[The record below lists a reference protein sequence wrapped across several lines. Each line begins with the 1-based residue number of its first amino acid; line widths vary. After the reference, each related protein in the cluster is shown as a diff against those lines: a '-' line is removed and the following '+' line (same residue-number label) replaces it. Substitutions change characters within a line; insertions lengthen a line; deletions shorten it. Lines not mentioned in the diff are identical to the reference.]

1 MLDFPKS
8 KESPLGDVDLRGW
21 SSVDVLPRD
30 VFEEMEATSG
40 VGVVDQ
46 QGLKRRF
53 MVGRSELRL
62 CGMPQS
68 LSTGSLVGCE
78 GVESSKGSPV
88 VNAWCHAL

>member
-1 MLDFPKS
+1 MLDFS
-8 KESPLGDVDLRGW
+8 ESEESPLGDVNLRGR

-30 VFEEMEATSG
+30 VFEEMEAASR
-40 VGVVDQ
+40 VGVVDHK
-46 QGLKRRF
+46 GLKRRF

-68 LSTGSLVGCE
+68 LSAGSLVGCE
-78 GVESSKGSPV
+78 GVESSKSSPV